1 MAGEVW
7 DQREVDLTID
17 TYFTMLRLE
26 LDGESYRKADH
37 RRQLLHRIDRSAG
50 SVEYK
55 LQNISAV
62 LNELGGVFIDGYK
75 PASNVQGLL
84 RERVTAR
91 LSEAVDLRRL
101 MVEAAEQ
108 PAPTDGVTLRDP
120 VALPSVELT
129 TPGLGRTRVARMVD
143 FHEREARNRSL
154 GLAGEEAVVDLER
167 RRLNAAGRDDLA
179 KEVRHVS
186 VLEGD
191 GVGYDVRSFDQ
202 SGNERFIE
210 VKTTRYARHLPFLVT
225 RNEVDFSE
233 ERPQEFVLYRLF
245 KFGSP
250 SAAGHYELAGS
261 LRAQAQLDPTTYRG
275 LPNVG

>member
-1 MAGEVW
+1 MAGQSWSEK
-7 DQREVDLTID
+7 EVDLTID

-26 LDGESYRKADH
+26 LDGEAYRKADH
-37 RRQLLHRIDRSAG
+37 RRDLLSKIDRSAG

-62 LNELGGVFIDGYK
+62 LYELGGVFIDGYK

-91 LSEAVDLRRL
+91 LGDAADLRRR
-101 MVEAAEQ
+101 MVEAAEE
-108 PAPTDGVTLRDP
+108 PAPTTA
-120 VALPSVELT
+120 VALGDAVAPPSVTLT
-129 TPGLGRTRVARMVD
+129 TPALGRSRVARMVD

-167 RRLNAAGRDDLA
+167 RRLAVAGKDDLA

-186 VLEGD
+186 VLDGD
-191 GVGYDVRSFDQ
+191 GLGYDVRSFDLG
-202 SGNERFIE
+202 GNERFIE

-233 ERPQEFVLYRLF
+233 ERPTQFMLYRLF
-245 KFGSP
+245 MLGSA
-250 SAAGHYELAGS
+250 STGHYELAGS
-261 LRAQAQLDPTTYRG
+261 LRSQAQLDPTAYRG

>member
-1 MAGEVW
+1 MAGEAW
-7 DQREVDLTID
+7 SKQEVDLTID

-26 LDGESYRKADH
+26 LDGEAYRKAAH
-37 RRQLLHRIDRSAG
+37 RRDLLAKIDRSAG

-62 LNELGGVFIDGYK
+62 LDELGGVFIDGYK

-91 LSEAVDLRRL
+91 LGEAADLRRR
-101 MVEAAEQ
+101 MVEAAEE
-108 PAPTDGVTLRDP
+108 PAPATAVPLGDAVVP
-120 VALPSVELT
+120 PSVTLT
-129 TPGLGRTRVARMVD
+129 TPALGRSRVARMVD

-167 RRLNAAGRDDLA
+167 RRLAVAGRDDLA

-186 VLEGD
+186 VLDGD
-191 GVGYDVRSFDQ
+191 GLGYDVRSFDLG
-202 SGNERFIE
+202 GNERFIE

-233 ERPQEFVLYRLF
+233 ERPTQFVLYRLF
-245 KFGSP
+245 MLGSA
-250 SAAGHYELAGS
+250 SMGHYELAGS
-261 LRAQAQLDPTTYRG
+261 LRSQAQLDPITYRG

>member
-1 MAGEVW
+1 MAGQSWSEK
-7 DQREVDLTID
+7 EVDLTID

-26 LDGESYRKADH
+26 LDGEAYRKAEH
-37 RRQLLHRIDRSAG
+37 RRDLLSKIDRSAG

-62 LNELGGVFIDGYK
+62 LDELGGVFIDGYK

-91 LSEAVDLRRL
+91 LGEAADLRRR
-101 MVEAAEQ
+101 MVEAAEE
-108 PAPTDGVTLRDP
+108 PAPTTA
-120 VALPSVELT
+120 VALGDAVAPPSVTLT
-129 TPGLGRTRVARMVD
+129 TPALGRSRVARMVD

-167 RRLNAAGRDDLA
+167 RRLAVAGRDDLA

-186 VLEGD
+186 VLDGD
-191 GVGYDVRSFDQ
+191 GLGYDVRSFDP

-233 ERPQEFVLYRLF
+233 ERPTQFVLYRLF
-245 KFGSP
+245 MLG
-250 SAAGHYELAGS
+250 AAGMGHYELAGS
-261 LRAQAQLDPTTYRG
+261 LRSQAQLEPTTYRG